1 MSSPVEVSMKRHVPP
16 EFASSQCRH
25 CTPPACLRS
34 CTKMLATSL
43 SMAQA
48 VHLGAVIVVIAVLY
62 RAVIWLHR
70 RRQQKTF
77 ARRHGCAEPVLLEQE
92 SLLGI
97 RMLWESA
104 KGLRNNYYLTLT
116 KERFHRYGNTF
127 RFHQLLAPRIL
138 TIDQQNVKE
147 VLMRLDDFGVG
158 KQRAEA
164 FEPLIGHGIFTADGE
179 DAARLRKLVKPC
191 FAQGRSDNL
200 AMFEPH
206 LQNLIARLP
215 RNGRDPIDLAPLFS
229 ALTMDVSTE
238 FLFHES
244 TCVLSSETA
253 ASAGIRFSEAFD
265 RGQKG
270 VIKAFALGWLAKLLP
285 GMGAQK
291 EQRVV
296 RDFMDQYVG
305 RAMAA
310 RIGESGQQEK
320 EEKSGYSFLEA
331 LSQQV
336 DEPELIRGALLN
348 LLLAGRDTTASLL
361 SNLFFVLARRPE
373 IYQTLAE
380 EILAI
385 TPDPTQPPAL
395 QDIKSAKYLRACID
409 ESLRLHA
416 PIPRNSRTALRDTT
430 LPRGGGPD
438 GTEPIFVAEGTE
450 VGYQVHSLHRRQ
462 DIFGEDAEHFV
473 PERWTQR
480 DMRTEWA
487 FLPFN
492 NGKRICIGQQLARNL
507 ASYTVFRLVQ
517 RFESVQSCDDS
528 EWEEELGI
536 TCSTKNG
543 AWVNLRQR
551 EAE

>member
-1 MSSPVEVSMKRHVPP
+1 MLASSVSMA
-16 EFASSQCRH
+16 E
-25 CTPPACLRS
+25 
-34 CTKMLATSL
+34 
-43 SMAQA
+43 A
-48 VHLGAVIVVIAVLY
+48 VQLCVIFVVLAVLY
-62 RAVIWLHR
+62 RSITLQR
-70 RRQQKTF
+70 RRYQRKVF
-77 ARRHGCAEPVLLEQE
+77 AQSHGCEEPVEVQQE
-92 SLLGI
+92 SLMGI
-97 RMLWESA
+97 HMLWESFQ
-104 KGLRNNYYLTLT
+104 GLRHNSYLSLT
-116 KERFHRYGNTF
+116 KQRFQRYGNTF

-147 VLMRLDDFGVG
+147 VLTRVDDFGVG

-179 DAARLRKLVKPC
+179 EAARLRKLVKPC
-191 FAQGRSDNL
+191 FAWGRSDKVS
-200 AMFEPH
+200 MFESH
-206 LQNLIARLP
+206 VQNLIARLP
-215 RNGRDPIDLAPLFS
+215 QNERDPVDLAPLFA

-238 FLFHES
+238 FLFDES
-244 TCVLSSETA
+244 TSVLSSQSA
-253 ASAGIRFSEAFD
+253 ASAGTKFSEAFD

-270 VIKAFALGWLAKLLP
+270 VIKAFALGWLANLLP
-285 GMGAQK
+285 GMRARE
-291 EQRVV
+291 EQGVV
-296 RDFMDQYVG
+296 RDFMNQYVE
-305 RAMAA
+305 RAKSLRDSKM
-310 RIGESGQQEK
+310 GQQEPDK
-320 EEKSGYSFLEA
+320 KSEYSFLEA
-331 LSQQV
+331 ISQQI
-336 DEPELIRGALLN
+336 DDPELIRGALLN

-373 IYQTLAE
+373 IYQTLARE
-380 EILAI
+380 VTSV
-385 TPDPTQPPAL
+385 TPDPSQPPTLANL
-395 QDIKSAKYLRACID
+395 KSAKYLRACID

-462 DIFGEDAEHFV
+462 DIFGEDAECFV
-473 PERWTQR
+473 PERWTER

-517 RFESVQSCDDS
+517 KFARVQSCDDS
-528 EWEEELGI
+528 EWEEGLGI

-543 AWVNLRQR
+543 AWVTLRQR
-551 EAE
+551 ETR